1 MSDRIRLLPGD
12 SRPAPRVYTLDE
24 FRFEGRLSREE
35 RQLLARVR
43 SLETLL
49 REKESLVRAM
59 RSLARRGV
67 R

>member
-12 SRPAPRVYTLDE
+12 SRPPSRVYTLDE

-35 RQLLARVR
+35 RRLLARVR
-43 SLETLL
+43 SLQALL
-49 REKESLVRAM
+49 REKESLVRVL